1 MIAPRPADLSPELT
15 MFAQVVEDIA
25 ARRVSPAAAAMDESG
40 QLEPSILDLL
50 AENELLVAG
59 LPAEAGGG
67 DGGDI
72 AAVLIVERLASA
84 SAAIAAIAANSHV
97 CGLMVP
103 QLTPRLAESQ
113 DVAVARSARGELGLV
128 DAGSATV
135 LGGRAARVE
144 GPGSVSTLIVVADY
158 TGEPVVLLVPG
169 DGPGVQWSEP
179 DGRIGLR
186 GILTRLVEFHDVQVQ
201 PHTQVGGA
209 EIADAGLR
217 LELLLGAALCCG
229 IGRAAVDQAT
239 HYLRDRRQFGRPLSE
254 FASLRAM
261 VSEMAVEVAGAAALT
276 FAAARRPGAV
286 AAASAA
292 AAAAASAVSV
302 AIDAVQLHGGYGW
315 TTEYAV
321 ERLMRDAASARARLG
336 GSRATVEPIIADL
349 LPAG

>member
-1 MIAPRPADLSPELT
+1 
-15 MFAQVVEDIA
+15 MFARVVEDIA
-25 ARRVSPAAAAMDESG
+25 ARHVSPAAAAMDESG
-40 QLEPSILDLL
+40 QLEPSILSLL

-67 DGGDI
+67 DGGDL

-97 CGLMVP
+97 CGLMAP
-103 QLTPRLAESQ
+103 QLTPHLADSQ
-113 DVAVARSARGELGLV
+113 DVALARSARGEPGLI

-135 LGGRAARVE
+135 LRGRAARVE
-144 GPGSVSTLIVVADY
+144 APGDPSTLIVVADY
-158 TGEPVVLLVPG
+158 AGQPVVLLIPSDDAAVH
-169 DGPGVQWSEP
+169 WSEP
-179 DGRIGLR
+179 SRRTGLH
-186 GILTRLVEFHDVQVQ
+186 GIATRAVEFDDVPVQ
-201 PHTQVGGA
+201 PESHIGGA
-209 EIADAGLR
+209 EIANAGLR

-239 HYLRDRRQFGRPLSE
+239 QYLCDRRQFGRPLSE

-261 VSEMAVEVAGAAALT
+261 VSKMAVDVAGAAALT
-276 FAAARRPGAV
+276 FDAANRAGTV

-315 TTEYAV
+315 TTEYPV
-321 ERLMRDAASARARLG
+321 ERLMRDAASARARVG
-336 GSRATVEPIIADL
+336 GSRATVEPIVAEL

>member
-1 MIAPRPADLSPELT
+1 
-15 MFAQVVEDIA
+15 MFAGVVEDIA
-25 ARRVSPAAAAMDESG
+25 ARHVSPAAAAMDESG
-40 QLEPSILDLL
+40 QLEPALLKLL

-67 DGGDI
+67 DGGDV
-72 AAVLIVERLASA
+72 AAVLIVERLAWA

-97 CGLMVP
+97 CGVMAP
-103 QLTPRLAESQ
+103 QFTPRLAESQ
-113 DVAVARSARGELGLV
+113 DIAVARSARGELGLL

-135 LGGRAARVE
+135 LSGLADRVE
-144 GPGSVSTLIVVADY
+144 APGSVSTLIVVADY
-158 TGEPVVLLVPG
+158 TGEPAVLLVPA
-169 DGPGVQWSEP
+169 DGAGVQWSQP
-179 DGRIGLR
+179 DARIGLH
-186 GILTRLVEFHDVQVQ
+186 GIVTRSVEFHNVPVQSQ
-201 PHTQVGGA
+201 KQIGGA
-209 EIADAGLR
+209 EIASAGLR

-261 VSEMAVEVAGAAALT
+261 VSKMAVDVAAAAALT
-276 FAAARRPGAV
+276 FAAAKRPGTV
-286 AAASAA
+286 AAAGAA

-315 TTEYAV
+315 TTEYPV

-336 GSRATVEPIIADL
+336 GSRATVEPIVAEL
-349 LPAG
+349 LPVG